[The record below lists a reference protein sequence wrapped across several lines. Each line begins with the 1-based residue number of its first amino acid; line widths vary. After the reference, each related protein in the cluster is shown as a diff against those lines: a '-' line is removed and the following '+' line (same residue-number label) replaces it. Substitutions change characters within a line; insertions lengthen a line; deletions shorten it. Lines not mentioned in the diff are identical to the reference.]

1 MRKRSP
7 SITRTYLSQESRR
20 ADEDGRERQKTQGEL
35 PVDQETHDH
44 ARYEGSQILSH
55 HAQLVA
61 HTFTDP
67 LHVAAETEG
76 NGRLGFLFVVRQMQE
91 KIRSYR

>member
-35 PVDQETHDH
+35 PVDKETHDH

-61 HTFTDP
+61 HTFTDS
-67 LHVAAETEG
+67 LHVAAKTEG
-76 NGRLGFLFVVRQMQE
+76 NGRLGFLFVVRQVAR
-91 KIRSYR
+91 KNT